1 MKLYGI
7 MQHSIFLIG
16 IITTMSVMSI
26 VPVNAY
32 ETFGGSWSD
41 TNVRDLDW
49 KVKSG
54 IDYYY
59 DIGDAASGATAS
71 WQDCV
76 ESDCPDFNQVS
87 SGYEVYILDYYDDYG
102 YLMFTVNDP
111 DWTSTYTYSRIFVNE
126 YWLDESY
133 YENPQHMQGVMAH
146 ELGHTL
152 GLAHEDD
159 YGAIVLMYPTDLF
172 WWDCGIY
179 QPEYDDISGVVSIY
193 G

>member
-1 MKLYGI
+1 MSPALR
-7 MQHSIFLIG
+7 SRIFLFALGFIFIAS
-16 IITTMSVMSI
+16 IISI
-26 VPVNAY
+26 VQVFAY
-32 ETFGGSWSD
+32 ETYGGSWSD

-49 KVKSG
+49 KVKTG

-59 DIGDAASGATAS
+59 DIRDAASGATAS
-71 WQDCV
+71 WEDCV

-87 SGYEVYILDYYDDYG
+87 SGEEVYILDYYEEDG
-102 YLMFTVNDP
+102 YLMATLNSP
-111 DWTSTYTYSRIFVNE
+111 GWTSTYTYSRIWVNE
-126 YWLDESY
+126 YWLDQSY
-133 YENPQHMQGVMAH
+133 YESPEHMQGVMAH

-179 QPEYDDISGVVSIY
+179 QPEQDDFSGVVSIY